1 MKNNRKVVKFLLAM
15 IMIVSICINNV
26 FAETLL
32 NTKIEIVN
40 HKLSGIS
47 IFKTNTLGQ
56 NLEGIKFRV
65 TNKDTA
71 GLVGEYTT
79 NSEGQIS
86 INNLVQ
92 GVYKVQEIQTLQ
104 GYELDTKTYELN
116 VQFDKTN
123 TELKLV
129 NQFLGNIKVIVK
141 DSKTKNLLK
150 DAKINITNVSTGEVK
165 EYISNESG
173 EIYIEKTQTAN
184 YTIEQKEAPKYY
196 QKDNNKYTIAVV
208 PENTTIQE
216 IENAPYSDL
225 HIYSL
230 DNYNDSPLVNT
241 KFKVTNL
248 DTNEVVG
255 EYTTNENGKIEIGRL
270 YPANYKI
277 EQVDVDSRYDPYSE
291 IQSVKI
297 ELAKDPTEIKFY
309 SKKLGGIHLTK
320 KNIDGEAMSEVK
332 FKVLRGDKTL
342 VGEYTTNRSG
352 EILVEYLPAGDYLVQ
367 ETKTL
372 NGYYLDPTI
381 YTVTVKNQEKEVVQ
395 NNNNSSIFG
404 KIGEIFNF

>member
-116 VQFDKTN
+116 VQFDKPN

>member
-1 MKNNRKVVKFLLAM
+1 MKNNRKIVKILVAI

-26 FAETLL
+26 FSETLL

-40 HKLSGIS
+40 HRLSGIS

-92 GVYKVQEIQTLQ
+92 GVYQVQEIQTLQ
-104 GYELDTKTYELN
+104 GYELDTKIYELN
-116 VQFDKTN
+116 VQFDKPN

-129 NQFLGNIKVIVK
+129 NQFLGNIKVMVK

-150 DAKINITNVSTGEVK
+150 DAKFNITNVSTGELK
-165 EYISNESG
+165 EYTSNESG

-184 YTIEQKEAPKYY
+184 YTIEQTEAPKYY
-196 QKDNNKYTIAVV
+196 QKDNNKYTISVV

-230 DNYNDSPLVNT
+230 DNYKDTPLVNT

-255 EYTTNENGKIEIGRL
+255 EYTTNENGKIEIEHL

-277 EQVDVDSRYDPYSE
+277 EQLEVDNRYDPYSE

-320 KNIDGEAMSEVK
+320 KNIDGELMEGVK
-332 FKVLRGDKTL
+332 FKVLRSDETI
-342 VGEYTTNRSG
+342 VGEYTTNKSG

-367 ETKTL
+367 ETQTL
-372 NGYYLDPTI
+372 NGYYLDITI
-381 YTVTVKNQEKEVVQ
+381 YTVAVKNQ
-395 NNNNSSIFG
+395 G
-404 KIGEIFNF
+404 K

>member
-1 MKNNRKVVKFLLAM
+1 MKNNRKVVKMLLAI

-32 NTKIEIVN
+32 NTKVEIVN
-40 HKLSGIS
+40 HRLSGIS

-56 NLEGIKFRV
+56 NLDGIKFRV
-65 TNKDTA
+65 TNKNTA

-79 NSEGQIS
+79 NLEGQIS

-92 GVYKVQEIQTLQ
+92 GVYQVKEIQTLQ
-104 GYELDTKTYELN
+104 GYELDTKIYELN
-116 VQFDKTN
+116 VQFDKPN

-141 DSKTKNLLK
+141 DSKTKDLLR
-150 DAKINITNVSTGEVK
+150 DAKLNITNISTGEAK
-165 EYISNESG
+165 EYTSNENG

-184 YTIEQKEAPKYY
+184 YTIEQIEAPKYY
-196 QKDNNKYTIAVV
+196 QKDNNKYTISVV

-230 DNYNDSPLVNT
+230 DNYNDVPLINT

-255 EYTTNENGKIEIGRL
+255 EYTTNENGKIEIEHL

-277 EQVDVDSRYDPYSE
+277 EQLEVDNRYDSYSE

-297 ELAKDPTEIKFY
+297 ELSKDPTGIKFY
-309 SKKLGGIHLTK
+309 SKKLGGVHLMK
-320 KNIDGEAMSEVK
+320 KNINGELMEGVK
-332 FKVLRGDKTL
+332 FKVLRSDETI
-342 VGEYTTNRSG
+342 VGEYTTNKSG
-352 EILVEYLPAGDYLVQ
+352 EILVEYLTSGDYLVQ
-367 ETKTL
+367 EIQTL
-372 NGYYLDPTI
+372 DGYYLDSTI
-381 YTVTVKNQEKEVVQ
+381 YTVIVKNQEKELVQ
-395 NNNNSSIFG
+395 YEKSNR
-404 KIGEIFNF
+404 IFNKIEEFLNF